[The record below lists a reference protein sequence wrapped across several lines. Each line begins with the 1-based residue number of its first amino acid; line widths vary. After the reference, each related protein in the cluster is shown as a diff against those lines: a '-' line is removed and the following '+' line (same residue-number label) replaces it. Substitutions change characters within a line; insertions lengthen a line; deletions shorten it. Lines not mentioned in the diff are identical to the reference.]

1 MLRIDKS
8 HAKTLSIF
16 DPRLSWQDG
25 VSSKTYLDPLFPVV
39 EPSSYSIFHNISYL
53 TSHVSLFVFLHNIYK
68 PFHSHD
74 LIGNYLDFFSFS
86 LVLSSFLSFFHA
98 RDKTKNISLFLLRS
112 SKFTFFLIPF
122 KNMPLSTLLIL
133 AACRTRVISKLRKG
147 PSSP

>member
-8 HAKTLSIF
+8 HGKTLSIF

-68 PFHSHD
+68 PFHSHG
-74 LIGNYLDFFSFS
+74 LIGNYLDFFSLSLWFCHLFS
-86 LVLSSFLSFFHA
+86 TLVTRQKTFLYFFYGAQNLPSFLYHL
-98 RDKTKNISLFLLRS
+98 KT
-112 SKFTFFLIPF
+112 
-122 KNMPLSTLLIL
+122 
-133 AACRTRVISKLRKG
+133 CRYQHC
-147 PSSP
+147 

>member
-74 LIGNYLDFFSFS
+74 LIGNYLDFF
-86 LVLSSFLSFFHA
+86 
-98 RDKTKNISLFLLRS
+98 LFLFGFVIFFIFFPRS
-112 SKFTFFLIPF
+112 WQDKKHFSISFTELKIYL
-122 KNMPLSTLLIL
+122 LSYTIYKH
-133 AACRTRVISKLRKG
+133 AAINIAD
-147 PSSP
+147 PSSMQDACHI

>member
-74 LIGNYLDFFSFS
+74 LIGNYLDFFFLSLWFCHLFYLFS
-86 LVLSSFLSFFHA
+86 TLVTRQKTSLYFFYGAQNLPSFLYYL
-98 RDKTKNISLFLLRS
+98 KT
-112 SKFTFFLIPF
+112 
-122 KNMPLSTLLIL
+122 
-133 AACRTRVISKLRKG
+133 CRYQHC
-147 PSSP
+147 